1 MIMSKF
7 KVGDKVKCLKNRDYV
22 GSLTLGKIYT
32 VVQVSP
38 AFTWV
43 IDDLGHK
50 FGYYDDRF
58 ELAGSEKEPEV
69 QQPETFEYNKK
80 IYRRATSEDS
90 GKQGIMCDSDIADA
104 EVRITHPYVS
114 KGIMKYKGDG
124 ALPWRKTTTN
134 SDWRFGYIEVEQ
146 PPKYR
151 PIGPADL
158 EPAKTPE
165 TLEFERRV
173 EYSGLLNNYLNTK
186 DSFERA
192 STAFNEACQ
201 AIRDNVKDGEKFV
214 YTRYGEGY
222 IVQRD
227 AAGFTV
233 DKIDLI

>member
-1 MIMSKF
+1 MSKF

-32 VVQVSP
+32 IVQVSP

-58 ELAGSEKEPEV
+58 ELAESEPE
-69 QQPETFEYNKK
+69 QPKEEPTVLERVTSK
-80 IYRRATSEDS
+80 IERS
-90 GKQGIMCDSDIADA
+90 
-104 EVRITHPYVS
+104 
-114 KGIMKYKGDG
+114 
-124 ALPWRKTTTN
+124 
-134 SDWRFGYIEVEQ
+134 
-146 PPKYR
+146 
-151 PIGPADL
+151 
-158 EPAKTPE
+158 
-165 TLEFERRV
+165 TLI
-173 EYSGLLNNYLNTK
+173 YNYLDTK

-192 STAFNEACQ
+192 MAAYNEACQ
-201 AIRDNVKDGEKFV
+201 AIRDNIKDGEKFV

-233 DKIDLI
+233 DKIDMV